1 MGTAFAIIFM
11 MLVAIATFILVV
23 QSLGRLAKHADLAD
37 DDEPNSSVGCGV
49 LIVAGIIVIVWFYI
63 DLLFK
68 L

>member
-37 DDEPNSSVGCGV
+37 DNEPNSSVGCGV

>member
-1 MGTAFAIIFM
+1 MKLVFAIIFM

-49 LIVAGIIVIVWFYI
+49 LMIAGIIAIIWVYMSM
-63 DLLFK
+63 LFE